1 VRTNPAPAC
10 LAKRGLLTID
20 DNLAPGQEVS
30 FHRMFCLIFRSELEA
45 RIFTKSHTSCTA
57 APSGSSRFHS
67 E

>member
-20 DNLAPGQEVS
+20 DNLSPGQEVS

-45 RIFTKSHTSCTA
+45 RIFTKSKTS
-57 APSGSSRFHS
+57 SGLKGDSK
-67 E
+67 